1 MVFATKHP
9 TFMDA
14 HDPQDLPTIF
24 ERLSFVTFLLHEEID
39 TREKLKRERERLTS
53 EFNALLAG
61 RDQVAA

>member
-1 MVFATKHP
+1 
-9 TFMDA
+9 MDS
-14 HDPQDLPTIF
+14 HDSQDLPTIF